1 MDKREVLREQRRI
14 LDVDARKR
22 RLRKALE
29 ILEQDNLVEEAL
41 NESKATKRPKFEE
54 VSIYCECYSLSFE

>member
-1 MDKREVLREQRRI
+1 MEKREVLREAQRRI

-29 ILEQDNLVEEAL
+29 ILEQDNHVEESPS
-41 NESKATKRPKFEE
+41 ESKATKRPKFED
-54 VSIYCECYSLSFE
+54 VDVYIT